1 VNRVLLSVS
10 VVAGLVW
17 IVAGSV
23 WGVIR
28 EAMEET

>member
-1 VNRVLLSVS
+1 MKRALLGVS